1 MLGLFGFINEPLRV
15 CLERGDEISWVFSP
29 GKLDLLVPR
38 RFPLAEHTTI
48 SGRREVILV
57 GYIMFK
63 V

>member
-38 RFPLAEHTTI
+38 RFPLCRTHHH
-48 SGRREVILV
+48 
-57 GYIMFK
+57 
-63 V
+63 